1 MQILSNP
8 DFNKMKKI
16 ISLLLMAGMTG
27 CHTLDLNPLSEAS
40 TGTFYSNQTELE
52 LAVNDLYRLAF
63 WGNDN
68 ELFSDNEWHRG
79 QLTNAVIGGTMNADD
94 ANVQTY
100 WLNSYKAIARANTFL
115 VNKERA
121 ATATPANIMLR
132 LEAEMRLIRA
142 YQYARLITHFG
153 DVPLLTEP
161 VALQES
167 YGVARTGR
175 DEILKFVFEELDF
188 AAANLPL
195 TYGAS
200 ETKRLTR
207 GAAWAI
213 KARTA
218 LYMGKWEV
226 ARDAAK
232 AVIGSGTYGLHTS
245 YSQLFLKAGETS
257 REMII
262 SIPRDEKQ
270 QVFNGA
276 GFVQDNISRN
286 AGGFGAQLPTRDM
299 IDAYECTDGKPI
311 DESALYDHRA
321 PFKNRDP
328 RLTATIVE
336 FNTQWLGYNYTP
348 HPDSLTVFS
357 AKENK
362 KVPNKDTRAV
372 AAFASFTGLLWKKG
386 IDQTWP
392 DRLVEDNDAI
402 IIRYAEILLTYAE
415 AKIELGEV
423 DESVLSAIN
432 QVRARAYGVAVDQV
446 KAYPVV
452 MTTNVATLRQVLRR
466 ERRVEF
472 PREGLRY
479 MDLIRWKLAEKV
491 LSRPVVGLPDPAA
504 QNRAKWPF
512 PGVTPLDDDGIADY
526 SGFGADVK
534 ALSQRNFDKTRQ
546 YLWPVPAVE
555 RRVNPNITQNA
566 GY

>member
-1 MQILSNP
+1 
-8 DFNKMKKI
+8 MKKLFYI
-16 ISLLLMAGMTG
+16 LLMTG
-27 CHTLDLNPLSEAS
+27 FSACHTLDLNPLSEAS

-52 LAVNDLYRLAF
+52 LAVNDLYRLIF

-94 ANVQTY
+94 AAVQTF
-100 WLNSYKAIARANTFL
+100 WLNSYRAIARANSFL
-115 VNKERA
+115 ANKDKA
-121 ATATPANIMLR
+121 AANTPAAILLR

-142 YQYARLITHFG
+142 YQYSRLITHFG
-153 DVPLLTEP
+153 DVPLLKEP
-161 VALQES
+161 VTLAES
-167 YGVARTGR
+167 YGVTRSSQ
-175 DEILKFVFEELDF
+175 DEVLTFVFQELDF
-188 AAANLPL
+188 AAANLPVA
-195 TYGAS
+195 YGAA
-200 ETKRLTR
+200 ETKRLTK
-207 GAAWAI
+207 GAALAI

-218 LYMGKWEV
+218 LYMGKWQIAKE
-226 ARDAAK
+226 ASDAIIQSA
-232 AVIGSGTYGLHTS
+232 AYSLNSS

-257 REMII
+257 KELVV

-270 QVFNGA
+270 QIFSTA
-276 GFVQDNISRN
+276 GYVQDNMSRN

-299 IDAYECTDGKPI
+299 MDAYECVDGKPI
-311 DESALYDHRA
+311 NESPLYDPKA

-357 AKENK
+357 SKENK
-362 KVPNKDTRAV
+362 KVSNKDTRAV
-372 AAFASFTGLLWKKG
+372 AAFASFTGFLWKKG
-386 IDQTWP
+386 IDQTWQE
-392 DRLVEDNDAI
+392 RLVEDNDAI

-423 DESVLSAIN
+423 DESVVSAIN
-432 QVRARAYGVAVDQV
+432 QIRARAYGVVVSQTT
-446 KAYPVV
+446 AYPALKIASAVE
-452 MTTNVATLRQVLRR
+452 MRKVLRR

-479 MDLIRWKLAEKV
+479 MDLIRWKLAEKILV
-491 LSRPVVGLPDPAA
+491 KPVVGLPDPAA

-512 PGVTPLDDDGIADY
+512 PGVTPIDADGLADY
-526 SGFGADVK
+526 TSFGTDVK
-534 ALSQRNFDKTRQ
+534 VVAQRNFDKTRQ
-546 YLWPVPAVE
+546 YLWPIPAVE
-555 RRVNPNITQNA
+555 RRVNTGITQNP